1 VSDAGTGS
9 GTVIAELYDA
19 TPAGTFSAS
28 TPRLINVSVLKQIET
43 GAMLTVGFYVGGST
57 AKTVLIR
64 AVGPSL
70 GQPPFNIAS
79 AMADPQL
86 TLFNSSQVAI
96 AGNDNW
102 GGNNALATTGGRVG
116 AFALFSPTSR
126 DAVLLMTLAPGS
138 YTAQVSPV
146 SGTAGGTAIVEVY
159 EVP

>member
-1 VSDAGTGS
+1 MR
-9 GTVIAELYDA
+9 IALRQNGCQEMNQY
-19 TPAGTFSAS
+19 
-28 TPRLINVSVLKQIET
+28 
-43 GAMLTVGFYVGGST
+43 
-57 AKTVLIR
+57 R
-64 AVGPSL
+64 AAV
-70 GQPPFNIAS
+70 
-79 AMADPQL
+79 L